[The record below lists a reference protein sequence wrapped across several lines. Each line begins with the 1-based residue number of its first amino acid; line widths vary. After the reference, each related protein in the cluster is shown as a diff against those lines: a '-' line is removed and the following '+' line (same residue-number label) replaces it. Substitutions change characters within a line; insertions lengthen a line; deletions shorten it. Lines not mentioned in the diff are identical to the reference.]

1 MANYGLSSLDEK
13 QLNKDE
19 NRNELTLST
28 PVTELEERLL
38 NEDNPENIGNIVEL
52 FNLNMQKKELIR
64 KSKLNDVQDKICD
77 EITARVAN
85 KPGEFSNK
93 DILDYLKII
102 NDVTNKSNNQTELTV
117 PSIQI
122 NQQVNNNINADQF
135 DRESR
140 AKILNAVQDILNNI
154 DNAEV
159 IDVEESEVV
168 DD

>member
-1 MANYGLSSLDEK
+1 MANCGLSSLDEK

-19 NRNELTLST
+19 NKNELTLST

-77 EITARVAN
+77 EITARVVN